1 MKQAAKN
8 HDKFAVGLVFGLVLA
23 NLFVWL
29 AAAQNSQ
36 NKYLEAS
43 FFDVGQGD
51 AAFIQAP
58 NGIQILIDGGPD
70 SGILEKMGQTMP
82 FYDRDI
88 DWIVLSHPDRDHL
101 AGLLAVLKNYRVHN
115 ILWSG
120 IPKKTAES
128 DKWLD
133 MIAKEG
139 SKIVMARAGNLV
151 ELGQNPRFAL
161 EILAPGESAAKTAD
175 DSNEASVVVRVIF
188 GGRYFV
194 FTGDAADGEER
205 VIAASNPNL
214 RADVL
219 KIAHHGSKYSANE
232 GFFEDLLPAA
242 AVISVGAANSY
253 GHPSAEVLEMLAK
266 YDIKILRTDQ
276 NGDILFR
283 TDGNQIFL
291 KTQKTKLIETNW
303 KNNGN

>member
-1 MKQAAKN
+1 MKQAAKI

-29 AAAQNSQ
+29 AAAQNAQ

-58 NGIQILIDGGPD
+58 CGIQILIDGGPD
-70 SGILEKMGQTMP
+70 SDILEKMGQTMP

-128 DKWLD
+128 DKWID

-139 SKIVMARAGNLV
+139 SKIVIAAAGDFI
-151 ELGQNPRFAL
+151 ELGQNPRLAL
-161 EILAPGESAAKTAD
+161 EILAPGDTAAKTAA
-175 DSNEASVVVRVIF
+175 DSNETSVVVRVIF
-188 GGRYFV
+188 GGRSFA
-194 FTGDAADGEER
+194 FTGDAAAGEER
-205 VIAASNPNL
+205 VIAGSIPNL
-214 RADVL
+214 QTDIL
-219 KIAHHGSKYSANE
+219 KVAHHGSKYSAS
-232 GFFEDLLPAA
+232 EDFLADLMPAA

-266 YDIKILRTDQ
+266 YGIKILRTDQ

-283 TDGNQIFL
+283 TDGQSLFV
-291 KTQKTKLIETNW
+291 KTEK
-303 KNNGN
+303 